1 MAELDQHECPR
12 HGAYFDPEGVSR
24 LTECPEC
31 EAKAKQAEREF
42 REAWRRYLWW
52 QASSGI
58 PSRYINR
65 TVSNWKPTKEQ
76 QTAAKIVTRYAD
88 DITKRV
94 KAGDGLTLLGPP
106 GLGKT
111 HLLTALTSAACAQG
125 ICARYWV
132 WPDLLEVHRG
142 SMKTPPDDPAK
153 QAMDKAAGS
162 PLLALDEVGLG
173 NSTEWA
179 AGQLF
184 ELIDYRYREG
194 LATMIGSN
202 ATTKTLPDQIGERLA
217 DRLREVNV
225 TVLLTGESQRGNVK
239 ISDAPAL
246 SPPADSI
253 TVTECR
259 FGELTER
266 KITRPEPP
274 RNYATGLPA
283 AARWAS

>member
-1 MAELDQHECPR
+1 MAELEQYQCPR
-12 HGAYFDPEGVSR
+12 HGAYFDPEGLSSI
-24 LTECPEC
+24 TDCPKC
-31 EAKAKQAEREF
+31 EAEARQAEREF
-42 REAWRRYLWW
+42 REAWRRYGWW

-58 PSRYINR
+58 PNRYRNR
-65 TVSNWKPTKEQ
+65 TVSNWKPTKDQ
-76 QTAAKIVTRYAD
+76 RTAARIVTRYAD

-94 KAGDGLTLLGPP
+94 QAGDGLTLLGPP

-111 HLLTALTSAACAQG
+111 HLLTALTSAACAQS

-142 SMKTPPDDPAK
+142 SMKSPPDDPAR

-184 ELIDYRYREG
+184 ELIDFRYREQ
-194 LATMIGSN
+194 LATLIASN
-202 ATTKTLPDQIGERLA
+202 ATTKGLPDQIGERLA

-225 TVLLTGESQRGNVK
+225 TVLLTGESKRGNVT
-239 ISDAPAL
+239 ISDDPAM
-246 SPPADSI
+246 SPPADQI

-259 FGELTER
+259 FGALTER
-266 KITRPEPP
+266 DIPRPEPT
-274 RNYATGLPA
+274 RYYTTGMPA